1 MMANDSPDY
10 VLARMGYW
18 RNSVMYQYWRVL
30 YLILLGDLLPGSLE
44 AVPGSQYRLEV
55 YGQ

>member
-18 RNSVMYQYWRVL
+18 QNTLMYLYWCVL
-30 YLILLGDLLPGSLE
+30 YLILLGDLLLDLLE
-44 AVPGSQYRLEV
+44 VVPGSQY
-55 YGQ
+55 